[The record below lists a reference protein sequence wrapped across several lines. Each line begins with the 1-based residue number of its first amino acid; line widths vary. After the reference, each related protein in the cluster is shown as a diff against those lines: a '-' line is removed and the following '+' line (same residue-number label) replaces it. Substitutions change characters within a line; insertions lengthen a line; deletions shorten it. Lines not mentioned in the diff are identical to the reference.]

1 MRRGSVWTIK
11 KGKDGE
17 GEFPIS
23 GAIGREKTRG
33 GEGRLVAVTSH
44 SYNERG
50 RLTKLFR
57 QADIQTHLHSADREL
72 PLAKPPPTTL
82 V

>member
-1 MRRGSVWTIK
+1 MRRGSVWTVK
-11 KGKDGE
+11 EGKDGR
-17 GEFPIS
+17 EFPIS
-23 GAIGREKTRG
+23 GAIGREKTR

-72 PLAKPPPTTL
+72 PLAKPPPSTL